1 MLSLPLLAYLGVDTS
16 ATAGGGN
23 KFNDGNE
30 VFFRCGNWCYKGRI
44 QFNGLSI
51 STADLPILI
60 PALQKQ
66 QGNKHFITHLF
77 SH

>member
-1 MLSLPLLAYLGVDTS
+1 M
-16 ATAGGGN
+16 
-23 KFNDGNE
+23 NDGNE

-44 QFNGLSI
+44 QFNGLNI

-66 QGNKHFITHLF
+66 QGNNHSLILTF
-77 SH
+77 SLTVMCLLGRFTAILL